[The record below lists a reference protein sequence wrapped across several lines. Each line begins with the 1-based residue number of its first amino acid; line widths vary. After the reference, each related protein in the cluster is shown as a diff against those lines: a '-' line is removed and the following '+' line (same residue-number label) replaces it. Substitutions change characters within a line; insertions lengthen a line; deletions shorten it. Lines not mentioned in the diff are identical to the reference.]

1 MSRFEISATNLRLA
15 FLADARHVQ
24 IAALST
30 LFALS
35 NVWSDFG
42 AGLAGF
48 AAAFAGALSA
58 QALGARWRSEA
69 FEWRSALV
77 TTLGVSILLRAA
89 YPGFWFAAA
98 FIGIGAKFLIR
109 WRGKHI
115 YNPANLGVVL
125 MILAGGGAAWISPGQ
140 WGQASW
146 IAGLMIGFGALVLS
160 CARRLDIAIAFFGTY
175 ASLLIAR
182 ALYLGDPLAIPLHQM
197 QTGALLVFT
206 FFMITDPRAT
216 PDSRFGR
223 ILLAVAVAGLAYHLQ
238 FKMQMRPGLLFALAA
253 LSPLTILLDRLMPAQ
268 RFNWSH
274 PKVGEPPHVLESPPR
289 RARPGDRPVH
299 VR

>member
-1 MSRFEISATNLRLA
+1 MAWFQSSVASVRSAL
-15 FLADARHVQ
+15 FADARHIQ

-35 NVWSDFG
+35 NIWSDFG
-42 AGLAGF
+42 AGLVGF
-48 AAAFAGALSA
+48 TAALTGALGA
-58 QALGARWRSEA
+58 QALGARFRGEA

-77 TTLGVSILLRAA
+77 TTFGVSILLRAA
-89 YPGFWFAAA
+89 HPGFWFAAA
-98 FIGIGAKFLIR
+98 FIGVGAKFLIR

-115 YNPANLGVVL
+115 FNPANLGVVV

-140 WGQASW
+140 WGQVGW
-146 IAGLMIGFGALVLS
+146 IVGLMIGFGALVLS

-175 ASLLIAR
+175 AGLLFAR
-182 ALYLGDPLAIPLHQM
+182 AFYLGDPIAIPLNQM

-216 PDSRFGR
+216 PDARLGR
-223 ILLAVAVAGLAYHLQ
+223 ILLAMAVAGLAYHLQ

-253 LSPLTILLDRLMPAQ
+253 LSPLTILLDRILPAD
-268 RFNWSH
+268 RFIWSN
-274 PKVGEPPHVLESPPR
+274 PKVGDLPHDLESSGR
-289 RARPGDRPVH
+289 RARPGAGAVH
-299 VR
+299 AR